1 MRALVGGQSR
11 DRLDD
16 GHGDQ
21 LAGERR
27 GRVGDD
33 FFKGSGL
40 QDLAVTEECH
50 EVTDLADDRHLM
62 GDDDDGNTR
71 DVTDAAQQR
80 QNLRSGLGVE
90 GTRGLITQK
99 DARVVSQGSGNTHA
113 LALTT
118 GKLGRIGVP
127 ASGQADEFQQF
138 IDAGATLVRGSPA
151 SLSG

>member
-1 MRALVGGQSR
+1 M
-11 DRLDD
+11 
-16 GHGDQ
+16 
-21 LAGERR
+21 
-27 GRVGDD
+27 
-33 FFKGSGL
+33 
-40 QDLAVTEECH
+40 TEECH
-50 EVTDLADDRHLM
+50 EVTDFADDRHLM

-138 IDAGATLVRGSPA
+138 IDAGATLVRGDA
-151 SLSG
+151 RQLERVANIVGGCARVEKVRSLENHADVAARGPQL